1 MVSQKKTPKWDP
13 GWKAVQDAKQALK
26 AKKLGEEAKRAAK
39 DAAIGKKFQDAVAH
53 ACQVCV
59 WSVQASV

>member
-26 AKKLGEEAKRAAK
+26 AKKLGEEAKRAAE
-39 DAAIGKKFQDAVAH
+39 DAVIGKKFQEAVAQ
-53 ACQVCV
+53 ACKVGVRFVQV
-59 WSVQASV
+59 SV